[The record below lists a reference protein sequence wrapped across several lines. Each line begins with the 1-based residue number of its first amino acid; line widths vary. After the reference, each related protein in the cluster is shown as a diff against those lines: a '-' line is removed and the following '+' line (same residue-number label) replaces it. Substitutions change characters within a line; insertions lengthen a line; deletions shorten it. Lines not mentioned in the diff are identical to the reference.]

1 MDMNAK
7 YVFVEYYKGCMN
19 KTLSLVE
26 SLLVLLEET
35 TQLFQYFSEI
45 IISGLSMISVEL
57 TKKALI

>member
-1 MDMNAK
+1 MLNTFLLNT
-7 YVFVEYYKGCMN
+7 YEGCMN
-19 KTLSLVE
+19 KTLRLVE

-57 TKKALI
+57 TKKAFI